1 MPQYVSALTPRRRE
15 IALLLAEGRT
25 IDEIA
30 GMLTVTRAA
39 VADDVDY
46 LVRRLDDA
54 RRAEVAAWAAERTW
68 KAATAAPRPWIVRP
82 ESRTP

>member
-1 MPQYVSALTPRRRE
+1 MPRYVSALTPRRRE
-15 IALLLAEGRT
+15 IAPLLTEGRT

-39 VADDVDY
+39 LAADVDY

-54 RRAEVAAWAAERTW
+54 TRAEVAAWAAE
-68 KAATAAPRPWIVRP
+68 PRLWIVRLEP
-82 ESRTP
+82 RTL

>member
-1 MPQYVSALTPRRRE
+1 MPQDVSALTPRRRE
-15 IALLLAEGRT
+15 IALLLTEGRT

-39 VADDVDY
+39 VAADVDY

-54 RRAEVAAWAAERTW
+54 TRAEVAVWAAE
-68 KAATAAPRPWIVRP
+68 PRLWIVRP
-82 ESRTP
+82 EPRTP